1 MVAPLLSAKAT
12 SDYGSTSVSRITPE
26 QLCAEYATKV
36 ARFASL
42 AAGTDGDADDIA
54 QDALIKAIAALDR
67 FDPERGSLDAWLWRI
82 VANTARDSMRRAH
95 VRAAFA
101 ERFAS
106 DLPFTDPEVAAIDR
120 ATSAEIYA
128 AMARLN
134 ARDRELLALRF
145 GSDLSTAEVGGVVGL
160 SAESARRAI
169 GRALDRLR
177 AKLAG
182 GAS

>member
-1 MVAPLLSAKAT
+1 M
-12 SDYGSTSVSRITPE
+12 SDYGSTAVSRMTPE
-26 QLCAEYATKV
+26 QLCALYATKV

-42 AAGTDGDADDIA
+42 AAGNDCDADDIA
-54 QDALIKAIAALDR
+54 QDSLMKAIAALDR

-101 ERFAS
+101 ERFGS
-106 DLPFTDPEVAAIDR
+106 EVPSTDPEATAIER

-128 AMARLN
+128 GMARLN

-145 GSDLSTAEVGGVVGL
+145 GSDLTTSEVGAIVGL
-160 SAESARRAI
+160 SAESARRAVS
-169 GRALDRLR
+169 RALDRLR
-177 AKLAG
+177 AKLSG